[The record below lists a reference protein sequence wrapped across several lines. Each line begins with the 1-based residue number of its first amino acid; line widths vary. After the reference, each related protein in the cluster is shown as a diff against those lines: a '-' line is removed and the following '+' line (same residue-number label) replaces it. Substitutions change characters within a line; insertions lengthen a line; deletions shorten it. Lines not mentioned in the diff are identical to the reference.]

1 MDNETGD
8 RAIAAERA
16 DEASPAAAAGR
27 GTGRPSEVRL
37 IPLVVPLLAVFLALC
52 AAVILS
58 QV

>member
-8 RAIAAERA
+8 RANAAAPA
-16 DEASPAAAAGR
+16 DEARPTKVAG
-27 GTGRPSEVRL
+27 GGAHRPPEVRF